1 MKPDGPGI
9 EISILDRKLRVA
21 CAEDEQQELLRAVRY
36 VDAKMREIRD
46 RGKVIGGERIAI
58 LAALNIAH
66 ELLTTPLA
74 SGFDTGELKRRMQNM
89 AAVIDEAMSAQEDL
103 F

>member
-1 MKPDGPGI
+1 VKPDGAGI

-21 CAEDEQQELLRAVRY
+21 CAEDEQEDLLRVVRY

-46 RGKVIGGERIAI
+46 HGKVIGGERIAI

-66 ELLTTPLA
+66 ELLSTPLA
-74 SGFDTGELKRRMQNM
+74 GAFDTGELKRRMQSM

>member
-1 MKPDGPGI
+1 MKADGPGI
-9 EISILDRKLRVA
+9 EISILDRKLRIA
-21 CAEDEQQELLRAVRY
+21 CAEDEQQDLLRAVHFL
-36 VDAKMREIRD
+36 DAKMREIRD
-46 RGKVIGGERIAI
+46 RGKIIGGERIAI

-66 ELLTTPLA
+66 ELLSTPRGSA
-74 SGFDTGELKRRMQNM
+74 FDSGELKRRMQSM

>member
-1 MKPDGPGI
+1 MKPDGAGI

-66 ELLTTPLA
+66 ELLTTPLVG
-74 SGFDTGELKRRMQNM
+74 GFDTGELKRRMQNM